1 MSHFSHGKAYILAVR
16 GGLYFTGYPWAE
28 RNQIMAQDSTLKGQY
43 GAGSI
48 IKR

>member
-1 MSHFSHGKAYILAVR
+1 MSHIGHGKAYILAVR
-16 GGLYFTGYPWAE
+16 GGLYFIGYTWAE
-28 RNQIMAQDSTLKGQY
+28 RNQIMAQDPTLKGQY